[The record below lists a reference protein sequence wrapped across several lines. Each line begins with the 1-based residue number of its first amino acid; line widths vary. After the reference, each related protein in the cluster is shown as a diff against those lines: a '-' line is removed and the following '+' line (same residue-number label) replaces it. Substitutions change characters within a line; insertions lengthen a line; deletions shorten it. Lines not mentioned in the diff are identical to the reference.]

1 MSIDTRN
8 KIIEASARL
17 FNMRGYHGCSL
28 QDIMDATKLKKGGI
42 YNYFSNKDEIAYAAF
57 DYSFNQVISI
67 FKIYLEISET
77 SRDKLYD
84 ILEVFASFYK
94 DPVSEGGCPI
104 FNTAV
109 DSNGT
114 HPELT
119 EKAREAINTLKRY
132 IEIKIDEGKENGEF
146 KQETKS
152 EELSSLII
160 LTTEGA
166 LIMSR
171 VNNDPAPVAAAIKHL
186 KNTINNSIL
195 TTNTNQLVSD
205 EKK

>member
-1 MSIDTRN
+1 
-8 KIIEASARL
+8 
-17 FNMRGYHGCSL
+17 MRGYHGCSL

-57 DYSFNQVISI
+57 DYSFNLILDRFTEALAKAKSS
-67 FKIYLEISET
+67 KE
-77 SRDKLYD
+77 KLYA
-84 ILEVFASFYK
+84 ILDVFASFYK
-94 DPVSEGGCPI
+94 EPVSEGGCPI

-119 EKAREAINTLKRY
+119 EKAREAVNTLKRY
-132 IEIKIDEGKENGEF
+132 IEIKIDEGKESGEF

-171 VNNDPAPVAAAIKHL
+171 VNNDAAPVTAAIKHL
-186 KNTINNSIL
+186 KQTINSIL
-195 TTNTNQLVSD
+195 TNNTNQLVSD
-205 EKK
+205 E

>member
-1 MSIDTRN
+1 
-8 KIIEASARL
+8 
-17 FNMRGYHGCSL
+17 
-28 QDIMDATKLKKGGI
+28 
-42 YNYFSNKDEIAYAAF
+42 
-57 DYSFNQVISI
+57 
-67 FKIYLEISET
+67 
-77 SRDKLYD
+77 
-84 ILEVFASFYK
+84 VFASFYK
-94 DPVSEGGCPI
+94 DPVTEGGCPI

-132 IEIKIDEGKENGEF
+132 IEIKIDEGKESGEF
-146 KQETKS
+146 KPETKS

-171 VNNDPAPVAAAIKHL
+171 VNNDPAPVTAAIKYL
-186 KNTINNSIL
+186 KNTINSSIL
-195 TTNTNQLVSD
+195 TINSNQLVSD

>member
-1 MSIDTRN
+1 MGIDTRN

-42 YNYFSNKDEIAYAAF
+42 YNYFNNKDEIAFAAF
-57 DYSFNQVISI
+57 DYSFNEVLSR
-67 FKIYLEISET
+67 FKTALARAST
-77 SRDKLYD
+77 SREKLYA
-84 ILEVFASFYK
+84 ILEVFGSFYK
-94 DPVSEGGCPI
+94 DPVSEGGCPV

-132 IEIKIDEGKENGEF
+132 IEIKIDEGKESGEF
-146 KQETKS
+146 KPEVKS

-171 VNNDPAPVAAAIKHL
+171 VNNDPAPVATAIKHL

-195 TTNTNQLVSD
+195 THKTNQLVAN
-205 EKK
+205 EKE

>member
-1 MSIDTRN
+1 MSLDTRN
-8 KIIEASARL
+8 KIIEESARL

-42 YNYFSNKDEIAYAAF
+42 YNHFSNKDEIAYAAF
-57 DYSFNQVISI
+57 DYSFNLVIAR
-67 FKIYLEISET
+67 FTDALAKANT
-77 SRDKLYD
+77 SREKLYA

-94 DPVSEGGCPI
+94 DPVAEGGCPI

-132 IEIKIDEGKENGEF
+132 IEIKIDEGKESGEF
-146 KQETKS
+146 KPETKS

-171 VNNDPAPVAAAIKHL
+171 VNNDPAPVTAAIKYL
-186 KNTINNSIL
+186 KNTINSSIL
-195 TTNTNQLVSD
+195 TISTNQLVSNE
-205 EKK
+205 EK

>member
-1 MSIDTRN
+1 MSLDTRN
-8 KIIEASARL
+8 KIIVASARL

-28 QDIMDATKLKKGGI
+28 QDIMDATNLKKGGI

-57 DYSFNQVISI
+57 DYSFNLVLAR
-67 FKIYLEISET
+67 FTDALAKAKT
-77 SRDKLYD
+77 SRAKLFA

-94 DPVSEGGCPI
+94 DPVTEGGCPI

-132 IEIKIDEGKENGEF
+132 IEIKIDEGKESGEF
-146 KQETKS
+146 KPETKS

-171 VNNDPAPVAAAIKHL
+171 VNNDPAPVAAAIKYL
-186 KNTINNSIL
+186 KSTINSSIL
-195 TTNTNQLVSD
+195 TIKSNQLVSD

>member
-1 MSIDTRN
+1 MSLNTRN
-8 KIIEASARL
+8 KIIEESARL

-28 QDIMDATKLKKGGI
+28 QDIMDATNLKKGGI
-42 YNYFSNKDEIAYAAF
+42 YNHFSNKDEIAYAAF
-57 DYSFNQVISI
+57 DYSFNLVIAR
-67 FKIYLEISET
+67 FTEVLAKANM
-77 SRDKLYD
+77 SREKLYA

-94 DPVSEGGCPI
+94 DPVAEGGCPI

-132 IEIKIDEGKENGEF
+132 IEIKIDEGKASGEF
-146 KQETKS
+146 KPETKS

-160 LTTEGA
+160 LTAEGA

-171 VNNDPAPVAAAIKHL
+171 VNNDPAPVTAAIKYL
-186 KNTINNSIL
+186 KNTINSSIL
-195 TTNTNQLVSD
+195 TIKSNQLVSNE
-205 EKK
+205 EK

>member
-1 MSIDTRN
+1 MKKDTRN
-8 KIIEASARL
+8 KIIYASARL

-28 QDIMDATKLKKGGI
+28 QDIMDATQLKKGGI
-42 YNYFSNKDEIAYAAF
+42 YNYFNNKDEIAFAAF
-57 DYSFNQVISI
+57 DYSFNLILAR
-67 FKIYLEISET
+67 FKEALGKANSG
-77 SRDKLYD
+77 RDKLYA

-94 DPVSEGGCPI
+94 DPVANGGCPI

-109 DSNGT
+109 DSTDT

-119 EKAREAINTLKRY
+119 QRAREAINTLKQY
-132 IEIKIDEGKENGEF
+132 IEIKIDEGKESGEF
-146 KQETKS
+146 KLATKS

-160 LTTEGA
+160 LTMEGA

-186 KNTINNSIL
+186 KGTINNSIL
-195 TTNTNQLVSD
+195 SINSNQLVSNG
-205 EKK
+205 

>member
-1 MSIDTRN
+1 
-8 KIIEASARL
+8 
-17 FNMRGYHGCSL
+17 MRGYHGCSL
-28 QDIMDATKLKKGGI
+28 QDIMDATNLKKGGI
-42 YNYFSNKDEIAYAAF
+42 YNHFGNKDEIAYAAF
-57 DYSFNQVISI
+57 DYSFKLVIAR
-67 FKIYLEISET
+67 FTEALAKANT
-77 SRDKLYD
+77 SREKLYS
-84 ILEVFASFYK
+84 ILEVFASFHK
-94 DPVSEGGCPI
+94 DPVAEGGCPI

-132 IEIKIDEGKENGEF
+132 IEIKIDEGKESGEF
-146 KQETKS
+146 KPETKS

-171 VNNDPAPVAAAIKHL
+171 VNNDPAPVTAAIKYL
-186 KNTINNSIL
+186 KDTINSSIL
-195 TTNTNQLVSD
+195 TIKSNQLVSNE
-205 EKK
+205 EK

>member
-1 MSIDTRN
+1 MGIDTRN

-42 YNYFSNKDEIAYAAF
+42 YNYFNNKDEIAFAAF
-57 DYSFNQVISI
+57 DYSFNEVLSR
-67 FKIYLEISET
+67 FKTALARAST
-77 SRDKLYD
+77 SREKLYA
-84 ILEVFASFYK
+84 ILEVFGSFYK
-94 DPVSEGGCPI
+94 DPVSEGGCPV

-109 DSNGT
+109 DS
-114 HPELT
+114 
-119 EKAREAINTLKRY
+119 KAREAINTLKRY
-132 IEIKIDEGKENGEF
+132 IEIKIDEGKESGEF
-146 KQETKS
+146 KPEVKS

-171 VNNDPAPVAAAIKHL
+171 VNNDPAPVATAIKHL

-195 TTNTNQLVSD
+195 THKTNQLVAN
-205 EKK
+205 EKE

>member
-1 MSIDTRN
+1 MSKNTRD
-8 KIIEASARL
+8 KIIAASARL

-28 QDIMDATKLKKGGI
+28 QDIMDATSLKKGGI

-57 DYSFNQVISI
+57 DYSFNLMLTR
-67 FKIYLEISET
+67 FKDALAEAET
-77 SRDKLYD
+77 SKEKLFA

-94 DPVSEGGCPI
+94 NPVSEGGCPI

-119 EKAREAINTLKRY
+119 KKAREAINTLKRY
-132 IEIKIDEGKENGEF
+132 IEIKIDEGKEAGEF
-146 KQETKS
+146 KPEIKS

-160 LTTEGA
+160 LTAEGA

-171 VNNDPAPVAAAIKHL
+171 VNNDPAPVNTAIKYL
-186 KNTINNSIL
+186 KNIIHNSLIV
-195 TTNTNQLVSD
+195 TVSNQMVSD
-205 EKK
+205 E

>member
-8 KIIEASARL
+8 KIIEESARL

-57 DYSFNQVISI
+57 DYSFNLVLTRFTESLAKAQ
-67 FKIYLEISET
+67 T
-77 SRDKLYD
+77 SKEKLYAIID
-84 ILEVFASFYK
+84 VFASFYK
-94 DPVSEGGCPI
+94 YPVFEGGCPI

-132 IEIKIDEGKENGEF
+132 IEIKIDEGKESGEF
-146 KQETKS
+146 KSETKS
-152 EELSSLII
+152 EELSALII

-171 VNNDPAPVAAAIKHL
+171 VNNDPAPVSAAIKHL
-186 KNTINNSIL
+186 KQTINNSIL
-195 TTNTNQLVSD
+195 INNTNQLVSN

>member
-1 MSIDTRN
+1 MSLDTRN
-8 KIIEASARL
+8 KIIVASARL

-28 QDIMDATKLKKGGI
+28 QDIMDATNLKKGGI
-42 YNYFSNKDEIAYAAF
+42 YNYFRNKDEIAFAAF
-57 DYSFNQVISI
+57 DYSFNLVIARFTDALSI
-67 FKIYLEISET
+67 AKT
-77 SRDKLYD
+77 SRDKLYA

-94 DPVSEGGCPI
+94 DPVAEGGCPI

-132 IEIKIDEGKENGEF
+132 IEIKIDEGKESGEF
-146 KQETKS
+146 KPETKS

-171 VNNDPAPVAAAIKHL
+171 VNNDPAPVAAAIKYL
-186 KNTINNSIL
+186 KNTINSSIL
-195 TTNTNQLVSD
+195 TIESNQLVSD